1 MRNPN
6 LNQLIAAAQLLRP
19 LLDELVFVGGAVT
32 GLLIT
37 DEAASDPRVTF
48 DVDTSINITSY
59 TQYNALVRD
68 SARGALQKI

>member
-48 DVDTSINITSY
+48 DVDTIINITSY

-68 SARGALQKI
+68 SARWALQKI